1 MRAADD
7 SLVTAERL
15 EDASLGRSSGPAG
28 VWTFDG
34 DAILAS
40 DVDGPATVLVPTEGV
55 LLLAVDLPVAGR
67 AKRLAALPFAVEDRI
82 AEPVENVHLALGA
95 ELAPKRFLVGVAR
108 HDRMA
113 EWISHSEAAGLGD
126 AALVPDALA
135 LPIPVEGEWSV
146 DLGTTRAVVRAGDGS
161 GFAIPAPMLETAWTA
176 AGQPRIISYG
186 APLPAAMVADADILA
201 LDPLA
206 RRLIAPAL
214 DLRQGRYARRRA
226 AMPGVGKRLA
236 QLAAIGI
243 LAHTGIAAADAIA
256 LRGIANDRAE
266 QTRALVQSVAP
277 GAALGEDLP
286 SSVADLLS
294 RSGAGGGGQDALL
307 PVMARVSAALAP
319 VSSAIAFDSIRLDG
333 GVATIDVAAGDPALP
348 GRIRGALADAGVDA
362 TVAATDTG
370 TRISVNAQ

>member
-15 EDASLGRSSGPAG
+15 ENASLGRLSGPAG
-28 VWTFDG
+28 VWTLDG
-34 DAILAS
+34 EAIVAS
-40 DVDGPATVLVPTEGV
+40 DADGPATVLVPTEGV

-82 AEPVENVHLALGA
+82 AEPVENVHLALGI
-95 ELAPKRFLVGVAR
+95 ELSPKTFLVGVAR

-113 EWISHSEAAGLGD
+113 EWIARIEEAGLEH

-135 LPIPVEGEWSV
+135 LPIPGAGEWSV
-146 DLGTTRAVVRAGDGS
+146 DLGAARAVVRAGDGT
-161 GFAIPAPMLETAWTA
+161 GFAIPATMLETAWTA
-176 AGQPRIISYG
+176 AGQPRVISYG
-186 APLPAAMVADADILA
+186 APLPAAMAADADILA
-201 LDPLA
+201 LDPLG
-206 RRLIAPAL
+206 RRLLAPAL
-214 DLRQGRYARRRA
+214 DLRQGRYAHRRR
-226 AMPGVGKRLA
+226 AMPGVAKRLA

-277 GAALGEDLP
+277 GAALGEDLAA
-286 SSVADLLS
+286 SVADLLPQG
-294 RSGAGGGGQDALL
+294 GAGGAGQNALL
-307 PVMARVSAALAP
+307 PVVSRISAALAP
-319 VSSAIAFDSIRLDG
+319 LSSAITIDSIRLDG

-348 GRIRGALADAGVDA
+348 GRIRSALADAGIDA

-370 TRISVNAQ
+370 TRISASAQ